1 MEHLFHFFGGGCG
14 EHMLWPM
21 IAASGS
27 GAVIW
32 VRAKLKRT
40 KEEDNGT

>member
-27 GAVIW
+27 GAALW
-32 VRAKLKRT
+32 VRSRFKKT
-40 KEEDNGT
+40 NKEE

>member
-27 GAVIW
+27 GVALWI
-32 VRAKLKRT
+32 RSKLKKPD
-40 KEEDNGT
+40 KEER